1 MKSTDLMHIE
11 PLELYVG
18 KPYKINDSVIC
29 LQPTIGDI
37 IDYRESAYFSMLYAL
52 CATPADLKVQLFDK
66 GINWMK
72 INAYELFAM
81 SIAPS
86 LSVEQTRILLGDL
99 DLSAM
104 RTYRSKENGEIILA
118 NPEQRV
124 KIDRLIYER
133 MVNCLRKMHGL
144 KPNNE
149 RAHNKATMRAMIEND
164 RQTMEI
170 NSKKEPSSYLLPL
183 ISSVRCKMGWTKDY
197 ILQEGIYS
205 FFDTVNRLNVIDN
218 ADHLVSGIYQGTV
231 DSKKISKET
240 LNWMRDLK

>member
-18 KPYKINDSVIC
+18 KPYKINDKIIC

-37 IDYRESAYFSMLYAL
+37 IDYGETAYFSILHTV
-52 CATPADLKVQLFDK
+52 CATPADMKVRLFDG
-66 GINWMK
+66 GINWME
-72 INAYELFAM
+72 IDNFELFSM
-81 SIAPS
+81 IAPS
-86 LSVEQTRILLGDL
+86 LPVEQTSIILGDL
-99 DLSAM
+99 NLSALK
-104 RTYRSKENGEIILA
+104 TYRSKENGEIILA

-133 MVNCLRKMHGL
+133 MINCLRKMHGL
-144 KPNNE
+144 KANNE
-149 RAHNKATMRAMIEND
+149 KAHNKATMRAMIEND
-164 RQTMEI
+164 RQTMEL

-218 ADHLVSGIYQGTV
+218 ADHLISGIYQGTV
-231 DSKKISKET
+231 DSKKISKDQ
-240 LNWMRDLK
+240 LNWMRELK

>member
-1 MKSTDLMHIE
+1 MHIE

-18 KPYKINDSVIC
+18 KPYRINDNIIC

-37 IDYRESAYFSMLYAL
+37 IDYGETSYFSMANTL
-52 CATPADLKVQLFDK
+52 CATPADMKVRLFDA
-66 GINWMK
+66 GINWME
-72 INAYELFAM
+72 INNFELFAM
-81 SIAPS
+81 VAPS
-86 LSVEQTRILLGDL
+86 LPVDQTRILLGDL
-99 DLSAM
+99 DLSTM
-104 RTYRSKENGEIILA
+104 KTYRSKENGEIILA
-118 NPEQRV
+118 SAEQQV

-133 MVNCLRKMHGL
+133 IVNCIRKMHGF

-149 RAHNKATMRAMIEND
+149 KAHNKATMRAMIEND
-164 RQTMEI
+164 RQTMEV

-218 ADHLVSGIYQGTV
+218 ADHLISGIYQGTV

-240 LNWMRDLK
+240 LNWMRELK